1 MQEESTIVKVVKESA
16 KKGES
21 AGSNPMTAIRI
32 NRVVLN
38 IGTGNDEKMQAGA
51 KKLLQHITGRKPA
64 DGLSKKRIPTFK
76 ISKGTKI
83 SAFVTLRG
91 DPAREILRKMFAA
104 VDNVLPQTAIS
115 ENSASF
121 GIREYI
127 EIPGI
132 KYDPSI
138 GMLGMNVSISFM
150 RCGLRVSIR
159 KRQMAYIPKKHR
171 IIGRDEISEYLTKEF
186 GIKVAAIG
194 G

>member
-1 MQEESTIVKVVKESA
+1 MQEESTVLKEGVQ
-16 KKGES
+16 KKGS
-21 AGSNPMTAIRI
+21 SGANPMTAIRI

-38 IGTGNDEKMQAGA
+38 IGTGNDEKAQAGA
-51 KKLLQHITGRKPA
+51 KKLLQFITGRKPA

-76 ISKGTKI
+76 ITKGTKI

-91 DPAREILRKMFAA
+91 APAKDILKKMFAA
-104 VDNVLPQTAIS
+104 VDNKIPQSAIS

-127 EIPGI
+127 EIPGV
-132 KYDPSI
+132 KYDPSV

-150 RCGLRVSIR
+150 RSGLRVSIR
-159 KRQMAYIPKKHR
+159 KRQMARIPKRHR
-171 IIGRDEISEYLTKEF
+171 IISKEEIAEYLNKEF
-186 GIKVAAIG
+186 GTEVTAIG